1 MDYDKCE
8 QEIINLQDE
17 MSKTSVDTEQYKS
30 YLEAFKVLNDAVHAV
45 DEWTNESYKIAESI
59 EVEKLR
65 IESENLANQMKLE
78 QAKYEAKLGLIKALA
93 GGGLMLAGILVTIY
107 AEETKVITT
116 KAWQLAT
123 HLIPRF

>member
-17 MSKTSVDTEQYKS
+17 MSKTAVDTEQYKS

-59 EVEKLR
+59 KVEKLK

-78 QAKYEAKLGLIKALA
+78 QAKYEAKLGLIKTLA